1 MAFNI
6 YTVQFVW
13 QVSGLVFKGFFQ
25 QRRQTFACRGNIFRM
40 LYTGL
45 RNSLSIQKKCR
56 SKTNYRDYYV
66 LIIYCKTFDDFS
78 D

>member
-40 LYTGL
+40 PFTGL
-45 RNSLSIQKKCR
+45 GNSIFIRKSR
-56 SKTNYRDYYV
+56 SKTNYPVCNV
-66 LIIYCKTFDDFS
+66 LIT
-78 D
+78 

>member
-6 YTVQFVW
+6 YTVQFVR

-40 LYTGL
+40 LFTGL
-45 RNSLSIQKKCR
+45 GNSTFIRKNVDQKQ
-56 SKTNYRDYYV
+56 
-66 LIIYCKTFDDFS
+66 IIMFVMF
-78 D
+78 

>member
-45 RNSLSIQKKCR
+45 GNSIFIRKKCR
-56 SKTNYRDYYV
+56 SKTNYRICYV
-66 LIIYCKTFDDFS
+66 LITYSKAF
-78 D
+78 